1 MKKIKNVLAKITS
14 SSNFIR
20 RLIIGVLLTIF
31 VSCYLIVIIEF
42 EQDLFIQVLA
52 AIIML
57 SVLWLIIKVDN
68 MLLNEI
74 NKK

>member
-1 MKKIKNVLAKITS
+1 MKKIKHVLAQITS